1 MLACSA
7 STICMVLLA
16 LCAWNLYYDEQA
28 GRHEQLLIEV
38 MFFFSFLG
46 E

>member
-1 MLACSA
+1 MPTCST

-16 LCAWNLYYDEQA
+16 SCACNLYYDEQA
-28 GRHEQLLIEV
+28 GKHEQLLIEV